1 MTNDYSRGS
10 FIPSR
15 GMKPITGTAYNW
27 LLFITLCL
35 IWGSSF
41 ILMKKGLDNLNA
53 MQVASLRI
61 ISAGMILLPAGWK
74 KFKTI
79 AQKDLF
85 LVFISGLLGTFIPAY
100 LFCIAETQIDSGLA
114 GVLNALTPLFT
125 LIIGALFFQSK
136 LAIHKWIGVLIGMVG
151 LILLLTAGKEVKL
164 GNAGYAGLI
173 TIATIC
179 YGINVNLVSRY
190 LKHIP
195 STLLAAGAFGMLILP
210 ALAIL
215 IWTGYTSIPMS
226 TGFAFSTGS
235 AVVLGILGTAI
246 ASILFYELM
255 KKAGPLF
262 ASMVTYGIPFVALF
276 WGMLDGETLGFMQ
289 IGCLL
294 LILCGVY
301 LANKK

>member
-1 MTNDYSRGS
+1 
-10 FIPSR
+10 
-15 GMKPITGTAYNW
+15 
-27 LLFITLCL
+27 
-35 IWGSSF
+35 
-41 ILMKKGLDNLNA
+41 MKKGLDNLTA

-74 KFKTI
+74 KFKNI
-79 AQKDLF
+79 AKKDLM

-100 LFCIAETQIDSGLA
+100 LFCIAETKIDSGLA

-136 LAIHKWIGVLIGMVG
+136 LALHKWLAVFIGMIG
-151 LILLLTAGKEVKL
+151 LILLLTAGKEVKI
-164 GNAGYAGLI
+164 GHVGYAGLI
-173 TIATIC
+173 TLATVC

-195 STLLAAGAFGMLILP
+195 STLLAAGAFAMLIIP
-210 ALAIL
+210 ALVIL
-215 IWTGYTSIPMS
+215 LWTGYSNLPMS
-226 TGFAFSTGS
+226 TGFVYSTSS

-246 ASILFYELM
+246 ASIIFYELM

-262 ASMVTYGIPFVALF
+262 ASMVTYGIPFVAIF
-276 WGMLDGETLGFMQ
+276 WGILDGESLGLMQ

-301 LANKK
+301 LANKKK

>member
-1 MTNDYSRGS
+1 M
-10 FIPSR
+10 
-15 GMKPITGTAYNW
+15 M
-27 LLFITLCL
+27 LCL

-41 ILMKKGLDNLNA
+41 ILMKKGLTHLDA
-53 MQVASLRI
+53 YQVASLRI
-61 ISAGMILLPAGWK
+61 ISAGIVLLPIGWNT
-74 KFKTI
+74 FKTI
-79 AQKDLF
+79 AKKDLIR
-85 LVFISGLLGTFIPAY
+85 VFISGLLGTFIPAY
-100 LFCIAETQIDSGLA
+100 LFCIAETKIDSGLA
-114 GVLNALTPLFT
+114 GVLNALTPLCT

-136 LAIHKWIGVLIGMVG
+136 LALHKWIGVLIGMIG
-151 LILLLTAGKEVKL
+151 LILLLTAGKELKL
-164 GNAGYAGLI
+164 NHVGFAGLI

-195 STLLAAGAFGMLILP
+195 STVLAAGAFAMLILP

-215 IWTGYTSIPMS
+215 ISTGYTAIPFS
-226 TGFAFSTGS
+226 TGFVYSTAAS
-235 AVVLGILGTAI
+235 VVLGILGTAI

-276 WGMLDGETLGFMQ
+276 WGMLDGESLGLLQ

-294 LILCGVY
+294 LILLGVSM
-301 LANKK
+301 ANKK

>member
-1 MTNDYSRGS
+1 
-10 FIPSR
+10 
-15 GMKPITGTAYNW
+15 
-27 LLFITLCL
+27 
-35 IWGSSF
+35 
-41 ILMKKGLDNLNA
+41 MKKGLNSLNA
-53 MQVASLRI
+53 YQVASLRI
-61 ISAGMILLPAGWK
+61 ISAGIILLPAGWNT
-74 KFKTI
+74 FKNI
-79 AQKDLF
+79 ARKDLM
-85 LVFISGLLGTFIPAY
+85 LVFVSGLLGTFIPAY
-100 LFCIAETQIDSGLA
+100 LFCIAETKIDSGLA

-136 LAIHKWIGVLIGMVG
+136 LALYKWIGVLIGMIG
-151 LILLLTAGKEVKL
+151 LILLLTFGKELKFDHI
-164 GNAGYAGLI
+164 GFAGLI

-215 IWTGYTSIPMS
+215 LWTGYTSLSIS
-226 TGFAFSTGS
+226 SGFVYSTGS
-235 AVVLGILGTAI
+235 SVILGIVGTAI

-276 WGMLDGETLGFMQ
+276 WGMLDGESLGLVQ
-289 IGCLL
+289 IGCLV
-294 LILCGVY
+294 LILLGVY
-301 LANKK
+301 MANKK